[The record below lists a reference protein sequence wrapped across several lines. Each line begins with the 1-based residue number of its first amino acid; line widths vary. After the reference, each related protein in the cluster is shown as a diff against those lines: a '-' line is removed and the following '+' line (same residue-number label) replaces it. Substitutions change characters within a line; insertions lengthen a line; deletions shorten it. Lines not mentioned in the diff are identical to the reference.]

1 VANAAGFLITER
13 DSELRVI
20 ARDAGTHR
28 RFLFCRKSRK
38 SKLAIAQFDILC
50 YAFRSAVYADMT
62 LPPGSM
68 SAFVYGDVC
77 QNG

>member
-1 VANAAGFLITER
+1 MSSPQFGEFENN
-13 DSELRVI
+13 ELRLVI
-20 ARDAGTHR
+20 AIFT
-28 RFLFCRKSRK
+28 KSRK